1 MPKPTREDVIGYLE
15 FAGKNNY
22 ALNPIAAG
30 LKARLVV
37 MCNAY
42 LAQDVEIETKNSNLH
57 PSADLLDTTLKQ
69 MAELKAEIH
78 GLTGTIKAL
87 DTELRRMKGLTHVK
101 ADE

>member
-1 MPKPTREDVIGYLE
+1 MSKPTREDVIGYLE

-42 LAQDVEIETKNSNLH
+42 LAQDMEIEMNSNLH
-57 PSADLLDTTLKQ
+57 SSANLLDATLKQ
-69 MAELKAEIH
+69 MGELKAEIH
-78 GLTGTIKAL
+78 RLTGTIKAL
-87 DTELRRMKGLTHVK
+87 DAELRRMKGLTHAK